1 MTTRSRP
8 TGALSATVLML
19 ALSLGC
25 SKPGADAEGQSVANP
40 PASNPV
46 AAAVPADPA
55 ATAEAVADAFYRAH
69 AEFGGPGLPEGETL
83 RHYRPLLSKRLLGLI
98 AEATRYRNAVAAAH
112 PDDKPPYGD
121 GDLFTSLFEGPT
133 GYRLGK
139 RALLAPDRESIE
151 VELSYSEP
159 RTPDTYWTDRAL
171 MLRED
176 GQWKLDDIEY
186 GGQWD
191 FATRGRLSDALRS
204 ED

>member
-1 MTTRSRP
+1 MTTNSSRAC
-8 TGALSATVLML
+8 ALSATVLVL

-25 SKPGADAEGQSVANP
+25 ARPGAAPQAASAARPEAANP
-40 PASNPV
+40 TVAQAES
-46 AAAVPADPA
+46 AAAAE
-55 ATAEAVADAFYRAH
+55 TAADAFYRAH
-69 AEFGGPGLPEGETL
+69 AAFGSPGLPEGETL
-83 RHYRPLLSKRLLGLI
+83 RSYRPLLSKRLLALI
-98 AEATRYRNAVAAAH
+98 ADATRYRDTFAAAY

-133 GYRLGK
+133 AHKIGK
-139 RALLAPDRESIE
+139 RTVLAPDRQSIE
-151 VELSYSEP
+151 IELTYSEP
-159 RTPDTYWTDRAL
+159 RLPDTHWTDRAL

-204 ED
+204 RD